1 MFDKTDARNQGYFVS
16 KDGKTK
22 RFDFALRKC
31 VPENGGY
38 TKKQRRAFQHLM
50 SGLTVGK
57 SRRER
62 LRFMTL
68 TSSIESKGRNLNADF
83 RALKMRI
90 LRKFH
95 FKMKYWKIRT
105 NEGNGV
111 LHIVFRGKYIPQKW
125 LSEQWADIHKSRIVD
140 IRSLRETRKGLTGIV
155 FYLVGNYLAKQSFER
170 MSWGYS
176 WVFPAFVRSWKRLIE
191 RYGFKQALFL
201 WNRLLCSSFV
211 MTRQVRLTRFLPEYE
226 HTSK

>member
-1 MFDKTDARNQGYFVS
+1 MEE
-16 KDGKTK
+16 GKE
-22 RFDFALRKC
+22 
-31 VPENGGY
+31 VY
-38 TKKQRRAFQHLM
+38 TKKQRRAFQRLM
-50 SGLTVGK
+50 SGLTVEK

-68 TSSIESKGRNLNADF
+68 TSSPESVGRSLNADF
-83 RALKMRI
+83 RVLKMRI

-125 LSEQWADIHKSRIVD
+125 VSEQWAGIHRSPIVD
-140 IRSLRETRKGLTGIV
+140 IRSLHETRKGLTGIV
-155 FYLVGNYLAKQSFER
+155 FYLVGNCLAKQSFER

-176 WVFPAFVRSWKRLIE
+176 WVFPAFVSSWKCLVE
-191 RYGFKQALFL
+191 KYGFRRVLEL
-201 WNRLLCSSFV
+201 WNRLLCRPFLV
-211 MTRQVRLTRFLPEYE
+211 TRQVRLTRFLPQWK
-226 HTSK
+226 HTSEKSLPWGALFRTCVL

>member
-1 MFDKTDARNQGYFVS
+1 
-16 KDGKTK
+16 
-22 RFDFALRKC
+22 
-31 VPENGGY
+31 
-38 TKKQRRAFQHLM
+38 M

-68 TSSIESKGRNLNADF
+68 TSSPESEGRNLNADF
-83 RALKMRI
+83 RTLKMRVF
-90 LRKFH
+90 RKFH

-125 LSEQWADIHKSRIVD
+125 LSEQWADIHTSPIVD

-155 FYLVGNYLAKQSFER
+155 FYLVGNYLSKQSFER
-170 MSWGYS
+170 MSWGYN
-176 WVFPAFVRSWKRLIE
+176 WVFPKFVGCWKAIVQ
-191 RYGFKQALFL
+191 RYGLHRGL
-201 WNRLLCSSFV
+201 EVWNRLLCTSFV
-211 MTRQVRLTRFLPEYE
+211 VTRQVRLTRFLPRWI
-226 HTSK
+226 HTSEKTLPWGALFCTSFSR